1 MTTLGT
7 FIQESPYPGKKLSM
21 QENQLIVA
29 DSGPVTVERIRE
41 LDTVGQIQ
49 WVSEDMRR
57 LAYSLGRPPVQATPQ
72 PAPTPQQEP
81 PSSSSS
87 SFLPTILAIVAILAV
102 LAIAYYA
109 FTALQADDTPEQT
122 PATESAPAPRPPSR
136 KRRNLKLPRRKRRL
150 TRRHR

>member
-7 FIQESPYPGKKLSM
+7 FIQESPYPGKELSM
-21 QENQLIVA
+21 QENQLIVE
-29 DSGPVTVERIRE
+29 DSGPVAVDRIRE

-57 LAYSLGRPPVQATPQ
+57 LAYSVGQPPVQATPQ
-72 PAPTPQQEP
+72 PAPAPPQEP

-109 FTALQADDTPEQT
+109 FSAITADDTQEQT
-122 PATESAPAPRPPSR
+122 PATESAPAPEPEAPEPEAPAPEAPSDE
-136 KRRNLKLPRRKRRL
+136 
-150 TRRHR
+150 TT